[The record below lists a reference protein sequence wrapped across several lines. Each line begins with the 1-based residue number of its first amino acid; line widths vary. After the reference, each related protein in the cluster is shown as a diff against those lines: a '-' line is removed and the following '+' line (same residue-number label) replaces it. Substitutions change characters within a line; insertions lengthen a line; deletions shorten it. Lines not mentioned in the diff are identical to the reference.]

1 MDVRVKRK
9 AGTKYI
15 RKQLLG
21 VLEHEATKLVL
32 KNIMDFENLQL
43 EKEW

>member
-9 AGTKYI
+9 TGTKYI
-15 RKQLLG
+15 REQLLG

-32 KNIMDFENLQL
+32 KNIMGFENLQL
-43 EKEW
+43 GKKW